1 MKKMIQAS
9 KKTESVEQQV
19 ATLKLE
25 LNYEL
30 AVLFEA
36 MQENNL
42 TQKDAS
48 IATLKR
54 IRNELNVYKAL

>member
-1 MKKMIQAS
+1 MIQAS

-36 MQENNL
+36 MQENNV
-42 TQKDAS
+42 TKKDAS